1 MCDVVAA
8 SKPCMWLPGSFPLC
22 TSEDALCCASVLPIA
37 APVLFILF
45 LLDSGL
51 TLDPGSKSTTH
62 SSQHF
67 RLLSAAYCS
76 LRNKLSDHLVLRLNH
91 IRYCMPCWWRKKSWR
106 GSEESH
112 EDAQGNWSHATQEKK
127 DAGEHVIV
135 ALLQRQGSPFTSVE
149 QELHCWAECDDTGL

>member
-1 MCDVVAA
+1 LFLPPPFLPPFPSESLSPSPFPSTFQDDIPSGRELCV
-8 SKPCMWLPGSFPLC
+8 MWLQLQSPVCGSQAPSHC
-22 TSEDALCCASVLPIA
+22 ASEDALCCASVLPIA

-91 IRYCMPCWWRKKSWR
+91 IRYCMPC
-106 GSEESH
+106 
-112 EDAQGNWSHATQEKK
+112 
-127 DAGEHVIV
+127 
-135 ALLQRQGSPFTSVE
+135 
-149 QELHCWAECDDTGL
+149 